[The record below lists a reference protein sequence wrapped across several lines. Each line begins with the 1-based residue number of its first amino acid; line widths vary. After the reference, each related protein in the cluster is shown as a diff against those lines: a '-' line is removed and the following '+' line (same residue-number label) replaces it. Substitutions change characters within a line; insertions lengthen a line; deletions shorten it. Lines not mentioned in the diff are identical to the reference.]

1 MSFHWFV
8 RQCVKLVGNCFS
20 TSAQSHG
27 PDRDTFQVV
36 PMKAD
41 RFSQLLFLL
50 SL

>member
-8 RQCVKLVGNCFS
+8 RQCIKLIGNCFS
-20 TSAQSHG
+20 TSAHSHD
-27 PDRDTFQVV
+27 PDAFQVV